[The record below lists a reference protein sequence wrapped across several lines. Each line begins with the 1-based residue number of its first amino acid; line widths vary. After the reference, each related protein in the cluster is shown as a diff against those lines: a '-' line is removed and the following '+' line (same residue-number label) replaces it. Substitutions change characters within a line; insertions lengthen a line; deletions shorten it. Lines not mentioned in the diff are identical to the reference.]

1 MSYEAKILNALKES
15 ESGLS
20 ALEVSKK
27 TGLSKTAVV
36 KYLATFRMAG
46 KADYVERGPSRLWRL
61 ITPRRG
67 VSTPTLKGE
76 RLDDILRRFME
87 SVELEGSAV
96 ANSQGLV
103 ISAILPENIDRERME
118 SLSSTL
124 IRAGLRSVELAEL
137 ERLEYAVIEGRRGS
151 IILSNG
157 DRAILIA
164 FSKPQAPVGTIKYEM
179 KEFLK
184 IVDEALA

>member
-27 TGLSKTAVV
+27 TGLSKTTVV

-46 KADYVERGPSRLWRL
+46 KADYVERGPSRLWRM
-61 ITPRRG
+61 ITPRRI
-67 VSTPTLKGE
+67 SAPTLKGE
-76 RLDDILRRFME
+76 RMDDILRRFVE

-118 SLSSTL
+118 NLSSTL
-124 IRAGLRSVELAEL
+124 IRAGLRSIELAEL
-137 ERLEYAVIEGRRGS
+137 EKLKYAVIEGCRGS